1 MAPVSAMPERL
12 KAAAP
17 PLVRVAVRTP
27 LVVLTAWLPNERLD
41 GERLAAATV
50 PVPERL
56 RDWGL
61 PLALSVKL
69 TEADRLPLAVGSN
82 VTLTVQLAPAAT
94 ELPQVF
100 V

>member
-1 MAPVSAMPERL
+1 MLERL
-12 KAAAP
+12 KAAVP

-27 LVVLTAWLPNERLD
+27 LVVLTDWLPNGRLL
-41 GERLAAATV
+41 GERLADAVV
-50 PVPERL
+50 PVPERV

-61 PLALSVKL
+61 PVALSVKL

-94 ELPQVF
+94 ELPHVF

>member
-1 MAPVSAMPERL
+1 MLLVREIGWFAKERL
-12 KAAAP
+12 
-17 PLVRVAVRTP
+17 LGDRLTVA
-27 LVVLTAWLPNERLD
+27 E
-41 GERLAAATV
+41 V
-50 PVPERL
+50 PVPLRL

-61 PLALSVKL
+61 PVALSVKL

>member
-1 MAPVSAMPERL
+1 VLLVTAIGWFVKERL
-12 KAAAP
+12 
-17 PLVRVAVRTP
+17 LGDRLTVA
-27 LVVLTAWLPNERLD
+27 E
-41 GERLAAATV
+41 V
-50 PVPERL
+50 PVPQRL

-94 ELPQVF
+94 EVPQVF
-100 V
+100 D